1 MVSRKRPAGG
11 LGRSM
16 ELDVTKG
23 EQTRNDIVRKSA
35 PLFNQKG
42 YEGTS
47 LSDLMEATGLQ
58 KGGIYRH
65 FSSKEELATE
75 AFDYS
80 WGRAVTGRLDG
91 VAEVPDCV
99 NRLKKMIDNFVE
111 LRAGLVP
118 GGCPLMNTAIEADD
132 GNVVLR
138 ARAKKA
144 LQNWTVRLAKITT
157 EGIKKQQINHRIDPL
172 KLSHLIIGSLE
183 GALLISRLQNSD
195 EPLPAIKQH
204 LSEYLEQNVSATIR
218 SNRGACCAAS
228 SLALTCILV
237 QLKLCATWRSLL
249 PLSAEPSRITA
260 LWKSSAVA
268 GWASFTKPR
277 TSNFAVLSR

>member
-138 ARAKKA
+138 ARARKA
-144 LQNWTVRLAKITT
+144 LQNWTVRLSKITT

-172 KLSHLIIGSLE
+172 KLSQLIIGSLE

-195 EPLPAIKQH
+195 EPLRAIKQH
-204 LSEYLEQNVSATIR
+204 LSEYLEQNVRATIR
-218 SNRGACCAAS
+218 SNR
-228 SLALTCILV
+228 
-237 QLKLCATWRSLL
+237 
-249 PLSAEPSRITA
+249 
-260 LWKSSAVA
+260 
-268 GWASFTKPR
+268 
-277 TSNFAVLSR
+277 